1 MWRRATQRARA
12 SKRWRSSVVNCI
24 EVVGYGRGDI
34 ILIIVRYACARSTPS
49 GAVHR
54 TRGPDRPVRSRV
66 GGPGPAGRGA
76 LIEEPGVPSFSS
88 AAFFYVSAIVLSTR
102 PKRGHSDP
110 PVIIRSDPRTGYA
123 ARRSRPRGARARPHA
138 HPARYPHAAGAPTT
152 PTAPTRSLAGC
163 APTSRPVRDRPPRV
177 QAASYRAIGTL
188 LRTRQT

>member
-24 EVVGYGRGDI
+24 EDVGYGRGDI

-49 GAVHR
+49 GAVHRTR

-110 PVIIRSDPRTGYA
+110 PVYPIRPAYRI
-123 ARRSRPRGARARPHA
+123 RGARAPP

>member
-54 TRGPDRPVRSRV
+54 TRTRPARPVASR
-66 GGPGPAGRGA
+66 ASRKRGA
-76 LIEEPGVPSFSS
+76 DRRAGVLPSQAQLSFTYPRSCCQHGLN
-88 AAFFYVSAIVLSTR
+88 AATPIRQS
-102 PKRGHSDP
+102 
-110 PVIIRSDPRTGYA
+110 IRSDPRTG
-123 ARRSRPRGARARPHA
+123 SRGARARP